1 MCVCMRVCLRAV
13 CVCVCHSVCVC
24 VLITRCEIGLFCR
37 LIKTFSSFFYTLL
50 YVSFDIA
57 QHFFLQSIGDR
68 KFGNHSVKRDGT
80 QIAEL
85 DYLAR
90 QYEALLIRHRAAI
103 LSALNKERLS

>member
-1 MCVCMRVCLRAV
+1 
-13 CVCVCHSVCVC
+13 
-24 VLITRCEIGLFCR
+24 
-37 LIKTFSSFFYTLL
+37 
-50 YVSFDIA
+50 
-57 QHFFLQSIGDR
+57 
-68 KFGNHSVKRDGT
+68 VKRDGT